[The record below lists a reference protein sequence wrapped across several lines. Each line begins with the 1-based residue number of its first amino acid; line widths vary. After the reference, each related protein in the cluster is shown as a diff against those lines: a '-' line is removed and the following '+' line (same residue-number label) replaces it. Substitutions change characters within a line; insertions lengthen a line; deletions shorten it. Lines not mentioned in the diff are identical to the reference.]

1 MIGWLERNYLML
13 YVIGLIIY
21 IKIFFYKIFRIL
33 IIKFLFLRYKM
44 VWLSCILYGSNF
56 LCLVGVLGIVLLG
69 LLVEIVR
76 IICIIIYFMDIVI

>member
-33 IIKFLFLRYKM
+33 KIKFLFLRYKM
-44 VWLSCILYGSNF
+44 VWLSCILYESNF

-69 LLVEIVR
+69 LLVEIVK
-76 IICIIIYFMDIVI
+76 IICIIIYFMYVVI